1 MERSILVMVYY
12 VTTGSWNSCGRGR
25 GRGGGSGG
33 GGAAAK
39 KQDKFL
45 LPALLQISLD
55 NDRT

>member
-1 MERSILVMVYY
+1 MVRSLFVMVYY
-12 VTTGSWNSCGRGR
+12 VTTGSWNSCGRSR
-25 GRGGGSGG
+25 GRGGSGG
-33 GGAAAK
+33 DGAAAK